1 MRSKKLFYHSLV
13 FMLLLN
19 MPVRPLQAGY
29 MYPIEIFT
37 SNGNYYD
44 SPGLNFCV
52 EVSNPGQQKADF
64 TFYNNSSVN
73 SCVAEIYFD
82 SGSIFSFA
90 GITNGP
96 GTFFERPTTPKNLPA
111 GKTLNPSF
119 VTSNEL
125 SFGAFSPA
133 PKYGIN
139 PGEQLKISFNIN
151 DDTLLNDDTLFEGIA
166 DRFKAGDIR
175 IGAHIIAL
183 PDGSSESGINIPEP
197 LTFCFLAAGALAF
210 LRRRKT

>member
-44 SPGLNFCV
+44 SPDFNICV

-64 TFYNNSSVN
+64 TFYNNSSIN

-133 PKYGIN
+133 PKNGIN
-139 PGEQLKISFNIN
+139 PNPGEWLKISLNIN
-151 DDTLLNDDTLFEGIA
+151 GDTLFEEIA
-166 DRFKAGDIR
+166 DRFNTGDIR

-197 LTFCFLAAGALAF
+197 LTFCFVAAGALAF
-210 LRRRKT
+210 LRRRKA